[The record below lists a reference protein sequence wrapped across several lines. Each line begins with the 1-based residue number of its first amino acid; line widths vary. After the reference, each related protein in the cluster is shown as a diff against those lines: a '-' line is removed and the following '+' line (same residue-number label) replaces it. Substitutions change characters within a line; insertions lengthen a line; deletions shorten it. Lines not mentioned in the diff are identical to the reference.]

1 MVGTVAGALGRDRPS
16 NHRSSG
22 VLMALFSSDLA
33 GQIAQRHGIV
43 TVDQLVSDGTTLNT
57 LKRLVREGLLVRLH
71 HGVLRVATSPDTFES
86 RCAAACAAD
95 EELVISGVAA
105 ARLWSFRHVWMT
117 ETPIGLVAH
126 DRTPIRQGITLRR
139 TNRLDD
145 TDVVERSDGIRVA
158 SPPRAWFDCARDLDD
173 IRFERLTEWVLDRH
187 TTMSTLWRLTARMST
202 RGRPGLARVHRVMS
216 QRSDWQRPAGSGLEL
231 RVLRALE
238 ARGVGPLV
246 RQHPLR
252 LANGIIIHVDGADPT
267 IRWAVEIDHVTW
279 HGGRFDAQRDKG
291 RDRGARRL
299 GWQVDRVTDLELAE
313 DFDRAIDDLVELYRL
328 RSTEVQG
335 SAA

>member
-1 MVGTVAGALGRDRPS
+1 
-16 NHRSSG
+16 
-22 VLMALFSSDLA
+22 MALFSSDLA
-33 GQIAQRHGIV
+33 GVIAQRHGIV
-43 TVDQLVSDGTTLNT
+43 TVDQLVADGSTLNT
-57 LKRLVREGLLVRLH
+57 VKRLVREGLLVRVH

-95 EELVISGVAA
+95 DELVVSGVSA
-105 ARLWSFRHVWMT
+105 ARLWSFRHVWVA

-126 DRTPIRQGITLRR
+126 DRTPIRRGVTLRR

-145 TDVVERSDGIRVA
+145 TDVVERNDGIRVA

-173 IRFERLTEWVLDRH
+173 ARFERLTEWVLDQH
-187 TTMSTLWRLTARMST
+187 TTTPTLWRLTARMST
-202 RGRPGLARVHRVMS
+202 RGRPGLARVQRVMS

-252 LANGIIIHVDGADPT
+252 LATGVTIHVDGADPA
-267 IRWAVEIDHVTW
+267 IRWAVEVDHVTW

-313 DFDRAIDDLVELYRL
+313 DFDRAIDELVELYRL
-328 RSTEVQG
+328 RVAEIRG